1 VTLRVFVINPNS
13 SRAVTDHIHR
23 ELDKIKRPD
32 TELTVVNPP
41 HGPVSIES
49 QCDRELVKPHVLD
62 LVGEANDDGQD
73 AVIIACFSDPG
84 LDAAREISLIPVI
97 GIEESTLHLAAMLG
111 HRFSPVTAL
120 TQHIPTRDLH
130 ARMAGF
136 GHAYA
141 ATLVT
146 GMSVLEMEAHPTKTK
161 RRILAEARQVL
172 AEDGAEVIVLGCA
185 GLSGY
190 ARDIE
195 KELGVVVLDPTAVAL
210 KVAEAFADL
219 GLRHSKLARFAPPR
233 AKEIK

>member
-1 VTLRVFVINPNS
+1 MLRVFVINPNS

-23 ELDKIKRPD
+23 ELDKVKRPD

-49 QCDRELVKPHVLD
+49 QYDRELVKPHVLD
-62 LVGEANDDGQD
+62 LVREANDDGQD

-84 LDAAREISLIPVI
+84 LDAAREISRIPVI

-111 HRFSPVTAL
+111 HKFSPVTAFRM
-120 TQHIPTRDLH
+120 HVPTRDLH
-130 ARMAGF
+130 ARMLGF
-136 GHAYA
+136 EHAYA
-141 ATLVT
+141 STLMT
-146 GMSVLEMEAHPTKTK
+146 DMSVLEMDANPDKAK
-161 RRILAEARQVL
+161 NRILAEARRAV
-172 AEDGAEVIVLGCA
+172 AEDGAEVILLGCA

-219 GLRHSKLARFAPPR
+219 GLQHSKLARFAPPR